1 MEDPKRRGWL
11 YLITGVVAVAAA
23 LFFMSIEVSVF
34 DWAILG
40 LGVVAIYQGGR
51 ELWKLRGGDP
61 KPKQ

>member
-1 MEDPKRRGWL
+1 
-11 YLITGVVAVAAA
+11 VVAVAAA